1 MAKFKLFVDEIRSF
15 RHEIEI
21 ETELNENELD
31 KKLTEIE
38 DKNKTTDIGCM
49 ICALIEEGISFTKS
63 KIDEEGSIGELKIEE
78 MEEVE

>member
-49 ICALIEEGISFTKS
+49 ICALIEEGISFTK
-63 KIDEEGSIGELKIEE
+63 
-78 MEEVE
+78 

>member
-21 ETELNENELD
+21 ETDLD
-31 KKLTEIE
+31 ETQLDEKLSEIE
-38 DKNKTTDIGCM
+38 DKNKSTDIGCM

-63 KIDEEGSIGELKIEE
+63 KIDEEGNIGELKIEE
-78 MEEVE
+78 MEEIE